1 MAEET
6 IAKLQGELKEARDES
21 KSKIEMFETKLRQ
34 VETDRAEYM
43 AKEQTLRES
52 LAQLSKEKEHLE

>member
-43 AKEQTLRES
+43 AKE
-52 LAQLSKEKEHLE
+52 